1 MDFLH
6 IPTPARWALQ
16 LESHLDKI
24 LLDHTHWEKESARM
38 CLNLLLA
45 YCDNEELS
53 KAMSSMI
60 NDKLN
65 RFQTNRELLKT
76 LGIKF
81 QRIQPTGY
89 NRRLK
94 ELIINKE
101 PQRVV
106 DRLLVTALADARS
119 NERFSVIANSCE
131 DPKVAKYYKSLVDQN
146 RENYVTY
153 IDLASG
159 YIDEGHVFERLD
171 ELANYEATLI
181 SDDGAKPRFHS

>member
-1 MDFLH
+1 M
-6 IPTPARWALQ
+6 TA
-16 LESHLDKI
+16 
-24 LLDHTHWEKESARM
+24 
-38 CLNLLLA
+38 
-45 YCDNEELS
+45 
-53 KAMSSMI
+53 MI

-65 RFQTNRELLKT
+65 RFQINRELPKT

-89 NRRLK
+89 DRRLK
-94 ELIINKE
+94 ELINNKE

-131 DPKVAKYYKSLVDQN
+131 DPKVAKHYKSLADKD
-146 RENYVTY
+146 RENYATY

-159 YIDEGHVFERLD
+159 YIDQGDVFERLD
-171 ELANYEATLI
+171 ELANYEGTLI
-181 SDDGAKPRFHS
+181 SDGGGKPRLHS

>member
-131 DPKVAKYYKSLVDQN
+131 DPKVAKYYKSLVDQD

-181 SDDGAKPRFHS
+181 SDGGAKPRLHS

>member
-6 IPTPARWALQ
+6 IPTAARWALQ

-53 KAMSSMI
+53 KAMTSMI

-119 NERFSVIANSCE
+119 NERFSVIADSCE
-131 DPKVAKYYKSLVDQN
+131 DPKVAEYYKSLVDKD

-153 IDLASG
+153 IDLAGG

-181 SDDGAKPRFHS
+181 SDGGAKPRLHS

>member
-24 LLDHTHWEKESARM
+24 LLDHTHWEKEAARI

-45 YCDNEELS
+45 YCENEELS
-53 KAMSSMI
+53 KAMTSMI

-65 RFQTNRELLKT
+65 RFQTKRELLKT

-81 QRIQPTGY
+81 QRIQPTGL

-101 PQRVV
+101 PQGVV

-119 NERFSVIANSCE
+119 NERFSVIANSYE
-131 DPKVAKYYKSLVDQN
+131 DPKVVKYYKSLVDKD
-146 RENYVTY
+146 RKNYVTY

-171 ELANYEATLI
+171 ELANYEAILI
-181 SDDGAKPRFHS
+181 SDGGAKPRLHS

>member
-131 DPKVAKYYKSLVDQN
+131 DPKVAKYYKSLVDQD

>member
-131 DPKVAKYYKSLVDQN
+131 DPKVANYYKSLVDQD

-171 ELANYEATLI
+171 ELANYEGTLI
-181 SDDGAKPRFHS
+181 SDGGAKPRLHS

>member
-6 IPTPARWALQ
+6 IPTAARWALQ

-53 KAMSSMI
+53 KAMTSMI

-119 NERFSVIANSCE
+119 NERFSVIADSCE
-131 DPKVAKYYKSLVDQN
+131 DPKVAKYYKSLVDKD

-159 YIDEGHVFERLD
+159 YIDEGLVFERLD

-181 SDDGAKPRFHS
+181 SDGGAKPRLHS

>member
-81 QRIQPTGY
+81 QRIHSTGY

-131 DPKVAKYYKSLVDQN
+131 DPKVANYYKSLVDQD

-171 ELANYEATLI
+171 ELANYEGTLI
-181 SDDGAKPRFHS
+181 SDGGAKPRLHS

>member
-131 DPKVAKYYKSLVDQN
+131 DPKVAKYYKSLVDQD

-159 YIDEGHVFERLD
+159 YTDEGHVFERLD

>member
-1 MDFLH
+1 
-6 IPTPARWALQ
+6 
-16 LESHLDKI
+16 
-24 LLDHTHWEKESARM
+24 M

-131 DPKVAKYYKSLVDQN
+131 DPKVAKYYKSLVDQD

>member
-1 MDFLH
+1 MGFLH

-53 KAMSSMI
+53 KAMTSMI

-119 NERFSVIANSCE
+119 NERFSVIADSCE
-131 DPKVAKYYKSLVDQN
+131 DPKVAEYYKSLVDKD

-159 YIDEGHVFERLD
+159 YIDEGYVFERLD

-181 SDDGAKPRFHS
+181 SDGGAKPRLHS